1 MKEVVRQLRLRDI
14 GGIIVIDF
22 IDMANPKNRAAV
34 ESALRTELER
44 DRTKTYVVEISPLG
58 LVEMT
63 RQNVT
68 DGPREIMTKKCPTCG
83 GDGIV
88 LSETSAAVEI
98 ERRLRALAA
107 GSRSQAYRVEVA
119 AKIASILTGPGAE
132 RLIELEKQTR
142 RRFYLQGKNGDTHLD
157 HFIVVAEGKREELA
171 PQAPVEEGAK
181 LELKLVEV
189 GLHDSGA
196 GVGKVDGLD
205 ICVADAAKLVGKKVE
220 VQVERVLDDSAYAT
234 LVGRPAEGDG
244 PITAESEAE
253 KPTRRAAGSAT
264 AKAAEAEADAVDVDV
279 DEEAADV
286 DAEPEAETEAVA
298 EVSDADGA
306 PTTATPKKKTR
317 RGSRGGRGRKKKTAA
332 APAAAAG
339 GDNGTGEPEDV
350 ELPVPAETSAEAP
363 APKIHIPA
371 PDLGEAEEDTPAE
384 PAEDGAESAASPPKK
399 KTRRGS
405 RGGRGRK
412 KKTAAAATATVSAG
426 EGASQQASA
435 QEEEKASDW
444 EYVPMSQWD
453 DVEP

>member
-1 MKEVVRQLRLRDI
+1 
-14 GGIIVIDF
+14 
-22 IDMANPKNRAAV
+22 
-34 ESALRTELER
+34 
-44 DRTKTYVVEISPLG
+44 
-58 LVEMT
+58 MT

-157 HFIVVAEGKREELA
+157 HFIVVAEGKRGELA

-189 GLHDSGA
+189 GLHDSSA

-234 LVGRPAEGDG
+234 LVGRPADGDG

-253 KPTRRAAGSAT
+253 KPTRRAAGSPT
-264 AKAAEAEADAVDVDV
+264 AKAVEAEAGAADVDV
-279 DEEAADV
+279 DEDTADD
-286 DAEPEAETEAVA
+286 DAEPEEETEAVA

-350 ELPVPAETSAEAP
+350 ELPTPAEMSAEAP

-371 PDLGEAEEDTPAE
+371 PDLGEAEEDSQAE
-384 PAEDGAESAASPPKK
+384 PAEDDAESAASPPKK

-412 KKTAAAATATVSAG
+412 KKTTAAATATVSTG
-426 EGASQQASA
+426 EGASQPASA

-453 DVEP
+453 DVES

>member
-1 MKEVVRQLRLRDI
+1 
-14 GGIIVIDF
+14 
-22 IDMANPKNRAAV
+22 
-34 ESALRTELER
+34 
-44 DRTKTYVVEISPLG
+44 
-58 LVEMT
+58 
-63 RQNVT
+63 
-68 DGPREIMTKKCPTCG
+68 
-83 GDGIV
+83 
-88 LSETSAAVEI
+88 
-98 ERRLRALAA
+98 RALAA
-107 GSRSQAYRVEVA
+107 ASRSQAYRVEVA

-189 GLHDSGA
+189 GLHDSSA

-205 ICVADAAKLVGKKVE
+205 ICVADAAKLVGKKIE

-264 AKAAEAEADAVDVDV
+264 AKAVGAEAGAADVDV
-279 DEEAADV
+279 DEDTADD
-286 DAEPEAETEAVA
+286 DAEPEEETEEVA

-306 PTTATPKKKTR
+306 PTSATPKKKTR

-332 APAAAAG
+332 APSAAAG

-350 ELPVPAETSAEAP
+350 ELPVPAARTAGAP
-363 APKIHIPA
+363 EPKIHTPA
-371 PDLGEAEEDTPAE
+371 PQL
-384 PAEDGAESAASPPKK
+384 
-399 KTRRGS
+399 
-405 RGGRGRK
+405 
-412 KKTAAAATATVSAG
+412 
-426 EGASQQASA
+426 
-435 QEEEKASDW
+435 
-444 EYVPMSQWD
+444 
-453 DVEP
+453 